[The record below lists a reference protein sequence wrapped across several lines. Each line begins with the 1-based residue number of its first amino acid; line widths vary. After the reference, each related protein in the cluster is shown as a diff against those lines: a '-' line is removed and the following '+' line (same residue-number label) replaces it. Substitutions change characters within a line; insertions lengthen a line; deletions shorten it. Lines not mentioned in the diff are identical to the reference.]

1 MEYARCAM
9 GAVGR
14 MPWTKVNLGPCR
26 SVENGKS
33 WVSRHPSV
41 RYTMVHGCRARRHPS
56 VRYTKV
62 PETRAVSMQRLN
74 PEDQAAASVRE
85 VHEGLIFARH
95 CRQRVADDDDEA
107 VDVVTSR

>member
-1 MEYARCAM
+1 
-9 GAVGR
+9 
-14 MPWTKVNLGPCR
+14 
-26 SVENGKS
+26 
-33 WVSRHPSV
+33 
-41 RYTMVHGCRARRHPS
+41 
-56 VRYTKV
+56 
-62 PETRAVSMQRLN
+62 MQRLN